1 MDVGKEREQERKL
14 FRHSDCRKHPFSLSL
29 KPAYS
34 GLHPIHSHIHTN
46 KPMSNN
52 EL

>member
-14 FRHSDCRKHPFSLSL
+14 FRQSERRKHPFSLPL

-34 GLHPIHSHIHTN
+34 GLR
-46 KPMSNN
+46 
-52 EL
+52 